1 MPRKKS
7 AKVSLA
13 DVVREFGPV
22 AGGKKLT
29 PKRAHVAG
37 AALRDMFPTLTGAA
51 GSSLANHM
59 YQANL
64 SRQREGADAFP
75 LEEMVEALKKAF
87 PALATPEPEELA
99 KPAPPPPVEK
109 FQVRKLER
117 PMKNLTA
124 MDVNRSD
131 YPPGARPYG
140 DVVEDLNHTPA
151 YAEPKMPNKKA
162 AAKGGG
168 HDKGYGRGGGT
179 GSRHMSLRK
188 ALTGHKPAGA

>member
-1 MPRKKS
+1 MIT
-7 AKVSLA
+7 
-13 DVVREFGPV
+13 E
-22 AGGKKLT
+22 
-29 PKRAHVAG
+29 
-37 AALRDMFPTLTGAA
+37 AA
-51 GSSLANHM
+51 GSSLAQHM
-59 YQANL
+59 YNAQL
-64 SRQREGADAFP
+64 EGKYS
-75 LEEMVEALKKAF
+75 LEDLVEALKEAF
-87 PALATPEPEELA
+87 PSLALPEPEELA
-99 KPAPPPPVEK
+99 KPAPPPPVERFEVK
-109 FQVRKLER
+109 PLER
-117 PMKNLTA
+117 SMKNLTA

-168 HDKGYGRGGGT
+168 HNKGYGRGGGT

>member
-7 AKVSLA
+7 SSITLA

-37 AALRDMFPTLTGAA
+37 LALKEIFPALTGAA

-59 YQANL
+59 YQAQLQGNY
-64 SRQREGADAFP
+64 S
-75 LEEMVEALKKAF
+75 LEDLVEALREAF
-87 PALATPEPEELA
+87 PTLAQPEPEELA
-99 KPAPPPPVEK
+99 KPAPPPPVETFEVK
-109 FQVRKLER
+109 PLER

>member
-1 MPRKKS
+1 MPRKKG
-7 AKVSLA
+7 AKVTLA

-22 AGGKKLT
+22 GGAKKLT

-37 AALRDMFPTLTGAA
+37 LALREIFPMVTGAA
-51 GSSLANHM
+51 GSSLAQHM
-59 YQANL
+59 YQAQL
-64 SRQREGADAFP
+64 DGKYS
-75 LEEMVEALKKAF
+75 LEDMVEALQEAF
-87 PALATPEPEELA
+87 PSLVPPEPEELA

-109 FQVRKLER
+109 FKVQELER

-140 DVVEDLNHTPA
+140 DVAENLNHPPLA
-151 YAEPKMPNKKA
+151 YSEPKMPNKKA
-162 AAKGGG
+162 AAKGGSR
-168 HDKGYGRGGGT
+168 DRGYGRGGGLASSS

-188 ALTGHKPAGA
+188 ALTGQRAAGA